1 MKKLKKIITAL
12 LVFSLIFCTLCFLF
26 ALGINIY
33 MISFSKDYIFSEV
46 EDVPAAQA
54 SMILGAGVSTSGT
67 ISFVARDRVEAALDL
82 YHRGKAEKVIIS
94 GDHGRKNY
102 DEVNSMKNY
111 IKLMHHIDDQ
121 DIFLDHAGFS
131 TYESMYRARDVFLM
145 DDVIVVSQEFH
156 LPRAI
161 YIARKL
167 GLNAVG
173 YVAPEISPFSK
184 KTHISWNIRE
194 FLARVKSFFLVA
206 FNAKPTYLGEAIPIS
221 GDGRASWD

>member
-1 MKKLKKIITAL
+1 MKKLLKILFITGF
-12 LVFSLIFCTLCFLF
+12 VVGCLCFLF

-33 MISFSKDYIFSEV
+33 MISFSKDYIFTNIG
-46 EDVPAAQA
+46 DVPTAQA
-54 SMILGAGVSTSGT
+54 TMILGAGVSTSGT
-67 ISFVARDRVEAALDL
+67 ISFAARDRVEAALDL
-82 YHRGKAEKVIIS
+82 YHRGKAKKVIIS
-94 GDHGRKNY
+94 GDHNRKNY

-184 KTHISWNIRE
+184 KTHIRWNIRE

>member
-1 MKKLKKIITAL
+1 MKKLLKILFITG
-12 LVFSLIFCTLCFLF
+12 LVVGCLFFLF

-33 MISFSKDYIFSEV
+33 MISFSKDYIFTNIEEV
-46 EDVPAAQA
+46 PSAQA
-54 SMILGAGVSTSGT
+54 TMILGAGVSTSGT

-82 YHRGKAEKVIIS
+82 YHRGKAKKVIIS

-131 TYESMYRARDVFLM
+131 TYESMYRGRDVFLM
-145 DDVIVVSQEFH
+145 DNVIVISQEFH

-173 YVAPEISPFSK
+173 YVAKEITPFTEA
-184 KTHISWNIRE
+184 THATWNIRE
-194 FLARVKSFFLVA
+194 FLARVKSFFLVT
-206 FNAKPTYLGEAIPIS
+206 FNIKPTYLGETIPIS
-221 GDGRASWD
+221 GDGRKSWD

>member
-1 MKKLKKIITAL
+1 
-12 LVFSLIFCTLCFLF
+12 
-26 ALGINIY
+26 

-54 SMILGAGVSTSGT
+54 TMILGAGVSTSGT
-67 ISFVARDRVEAALDL
+67 ISFVARDRVEAALDF
-82 YHRGKAEKVIIS
+82 YHKGKAEKVIIS

-184 KTHISWNIRE
+184 GTHISWNIRE

>member
-1 MKKLKKIITAL
+1 MKKFLKILFITGF
-12 LVFSLIFCTLCFLF
+12 VVGCLCFLF

-33 MISFSKDYIFSEV
+33 MISFSKDYIFTNIEEV
-46 EDVPAAQA
+46 PSAQA
-54 SMILGAGVSTSGT
+54 TMILGAGVSTSGT

-82 YHRGKAEKVIIS
+82 YHRGKAKKVIIS

>member
-1 MKKLKKIITAL
+1 
-12 LVFSLIFCTLCFLF
+12 
-26 ALGINIY
+26 
-33 MISFSKDYIFSEV
+33 
-46 EDVPAAQA
+46 
-54 SMILGAGVSTSGT
+54 
-67 ISFVARDRVEAALDL
+67 
-82 YHRGKAEKVIIS
+82 
-94 GDHGRKNY
+94 
-102 DEVNSMKNY
+102 MKNY

-131 TYESMYRARDVFLM
+131 TYETMYRARDVFLM

-173 YVAPEISPFSK
+173 YVASEISPFSK

-194 FLARVKSFFLVA
+194 SLARVKSFFLVA

>member
-1 MKKLKKIITAL
+1 MKKLLKILFITG
-12 LVFSLIFCTLCFLF
+12 LVVCSLCFLF

-33 MISFSKDYIFSEV
+33 MISFSKDYIFTNIE
-46 EDVPAAQA
+46 EVPAAQA
-54 SMILGAGVSTSGT
+54 TMILGAGVSTAGT

-82 YHRGKAEKVIIS
+82 YHKGKTEKVIIS

-194 FLARVKSFFLVA
+194 FFARVKSFFLVA